1 MTNDP
6 SFLYLSTV
14 LPPIILGIIIWKSD
28 RFQEPGE
35 FLLASFL
42 LGVSIILPLD
52 LLIMITEH
60 HLAPLLGLDL
70 EAYREWKA
78 GGYKDEGA
86 IAPIAEHV
94 FQSFF
99 RAAFLEEGI
108 KFALLIF
115 FCVRL
120 SDLNEPIDAIVY
132 GAAIGLGYAAIENV
146 GYLMS
151 SNYDE
156 AWSISMVKVRYYPLI
171 MHMGFG
177 VLMGFLLSQNLF
189 EERSIFKRRLML
201 IMSLA
206 LPVTFHGIYNYYG
219 TADIFPLLTLIFVIG
234 VIYYFRREQLKKI
247 TESIDKAKIENIEV
261 FYSYGSTLL
270 LVILIVFSAI
280 FSFN

>member
-28 RFQEPGE
+28 RFQEPGK
-35 FLLASFL
+35 FLVASFL

-219 TADIFPLLTLIFVIG
+219 TADIFPLLTLLFVIG
-234 VIYYFRREQLKKI
+234 VIYYFRREQLNRI
-247 TESIDKAKIENIEV
+247 TEQVDKSKVENIDV

-280 FSFN
+280 TF